1 MHVCSISTFELCS
14 KMSNPAHG
22 SGSRC
27 ILCRSGCLA
36 LGAPNPKKRGCLKVK
51 HEAPNLRLFR
61 LDKSLCIDTQ
71 MSFLETKPTF
81 YVGRQLIHQADIGLA
96 EVVMFMYVH
105 VYMYRE
111 AWYNNYK
118 GSVRCAIYIYIYFFF
133 SK

>member
-1 MHVCSISTFELCS
+1 
-14 KMSNPAHG
+14 MSNPAHG

-36 LGAPNPKKRGCLKVK
+36 LGAPNPKTRGCLKVK
-51 HEAPNLRLFR
+51 NEAPNLRLFR

-81 YVGRQLIHQADIGLA
+81 YFGRQLIHQADIGLA

-105 VYMYRE
+105 V
-111 AWYNNYK
+111 
-118 GSVRCAIYIYIYFFF
+118 
-133 SK
+133 